1 MVLNVDVQRLGADLH
16 AGHKSA
22 EQHMSWTK
30 LMVDEILGRYGLEMT
45 WSIKKGI
52 MGKGKSEFSP
62 FRAQAS
68 LTGSRP

>member
-1 MVLNVDVQRLGADLH
+1 
-16 AGHKSA
+16 
-22 EQHMSWTK
+22 MSWTK